1 MSATIE
7 KTQTNQVKL
16 TVTVDAATF
25 EEALQRAYLK
35 MRGRIAIPG
44 FRKGKAPRKVI
55 EKFYSEAVFY
65 EDAFDIAFP
74 KAYDDAIDENGLYPV
89 DQPNVDIV
97 EIGAGKDLVFT
108 AEVTVKPEVE
118 LGQYKGIEAKK
129 PEYNVSE
136 EEIDQEITR
145 AQDRVARYI
154 DVDDR
159 ACQTGDRVVIDYAG
173 SVDGVPFEGGTAEQQ
188 NLDLGSGRFI
198 PGFEEQVEGLKIGEE
213 RDITVKF
220 PEDYHAEELKGK
232 DAVFHVVLHG
242 ISYKEVPEL
251 NDEFAKDVSEFDTL
265 EAYKQ
270 SIRERLEKAAERRA
284 HTQFQNELVD
294 KAVENATVEV
304 PDCMVERQLDYMM
317 QEMEYQMMYQGLKM
331 DDYLKMIN
339 STREDMRAQ
348 SRDEAAKRVKTQ
360 LVIEKIQL
368 TEGIE
373 VTEDEVEAEMANMA
387 TDNRTVEDVK
397 KTMSPQDMDYI
408 RGNLL
413 SDKTLKVLEDSAVI
427 SE

>member
-1 MSATIE
+1 MSATVE
-7 KTQTNQVKL
+7 NTQVNQVKL

-25 EEALQRAYLK
+25 EEAMQRAYLK
-35 MRGRIAIPG
+35 MRSRIAIPG

-65 EDAFDIAFP
+65 EDAFDIVFP
-74 KAYDDAIDENGLYPV
+74 KAYDEAIDENGLYPV

-97 EIGAGKDLVFT
+97 EIGEGKDLVFT

-136 EEIDQEITR
+136 EEIDAEIAR

-173 SVDGVPFEGGTAEQQ
+173 SVDGVPFEGGTAEKQ

-198 PGFEEQVEGLKIGEE
+198 PGFEGQVEGMKVGEE
-213 RDITVKF
+213 RDITVTF

-232 DAVFHVVLHG
+232 EAVFHIVLHG
-242 ISYKEVPEL
+242 ISYKEVPEV

-265 EAYKQ
+265 EAYKA

-284 HTQFQNELVD
+284 TTEYHNQLVD
-294 KAVENATVEV
+294 KAVQNATVEI
-304 PDCMVERQLDYMM
+304 PGCMVERQLDYMM
-317 QEMEYQMMYQGLKM
+317 QEMEYQMMYQGIKM

-339 STREDMRAQ
+339 TTREELREQ
-348 SRDEAAKRVKTQ
+348 NRQEAEKRVKTQ
-360 LVIEKIQL
+360 LVIEKIQQV
-368 TEGIE
+368 EGIE
-373 VTEDEVEAEMANMA
+373 VTDEEVEAELASMA
-387 TDNRTVEDVK
+387 TEERTVEDVK
-397 KTMSPQDMDYI
+397 KTMSPQDLDYI

-413 SDKTLKVLEDSAVI
+413 SDKTIKVLEENAVAG
-427 SE
+427 E